1 MPGHAAASGQGWAGP
16 QWSASAAT
24 KVTRVSAEGHP
35 QVSPAK
41 GRHGPRGELL
51 PSLVPMASRCYQRAG

>member
-1 MPGHAAASGQGWAGP
+1 MPDLAAASGQGGAGP

-24 KVTRVSAEGHP
+24 KVALVLAEGHP

-41 GRHGPRGELL
+41 GRPGPCGELL
-51 PSLVPMASRCYQRAG
+51 PSLMPMASRCYQRAG